1 MLGGLLAILGGLV
14 ATWIQSRNARKKRM
28 EEITAE
34 RKVSANAQAY
44 SHAKAIQSTFSQAS
58 PQKALGLILKHEE
71 WFFNNRLFLPGD
83 FPAKWLSVRND
94 LSKLVNLQN
103 DSTINDKD
111 ISTLES
117 KIVKSVNDAI
127 DEIYK
132 DMNLKRIELV

>member
-58 PQKALGLILKHEE
+58 PPKALGLILKHE
-71 WFFNNRLFLPGD
+71 
-83 FPAKWLSVRND
+83 
-94 LSKLVNLQN
+94 
-103 DSTINDKD
+103 
-111 ISTLES
+111 
-117 KIVKSVNDAI
+117 
-127 DEIYK
+127 
-132 DMNLKRIELV
+132 